1 MLCGVIRRAS
11 AKGVDPKGL
20 EELIRRELGR
30 IVPKDETFAESV
42 ASWSKIK
49 SGNRRAILFL
59 RRINH
64 FLRAG
69 GRESLVDLEEFNVGE
84 LDPIWA
90 IPHQRHISDEK
101 LSSMGFRGIEEFD
114 VMTSSIGNLILKP
127 RQGREASVRANKGVT
142 RAKANSRALRARG
155 KWLGTAACRVWYF

>member
-1 MLCGVIRRAS
+1 
-11 AKGVDPKGL
+11 
-20 EELIRRELGR
+20 
-30 IVPKDETFAESV
+30 
-42 ASWSKIK
+42 
-49 SGNRRAILFL
+49 LFL

-90 IPHQRHISDEK
+90 IPPRRHISDDK
-101 LSSMGFRGIEEFD
+101 LSSLGFRGIEEFD
-114 VMTSSIGNLILKP
+114 LMTSSIGNLILKP

-142 RAKANSRALRARG
+142 QSKANSRALRARG
-155 KWLGTAACRVWYF
+155 KWLGTSACRVWYF

>member
-1 MLCGVIRRAS
+1 MLCGVIRRTSAKDID
-11 AKGVDPKGL
+11 AKGV
-20 EELIRRELGR
+20 EALIRQELRR
-30 IVPKDETFAESV
+30 IVPEDELFAEAV

-49 SGNRRAILFL
+49 SSNRRAILFL

-90 IPHQRHISDEK
+90 IPPQRHISDEK
-101 LSSMGFRGIEEFD
+101 LSSLGFRGIDEFD

-142 RAKANSRALRARG
+142 RTKANSRALRARG